1 MISGDYSFSIFTSIY
16 FLSTILEEDPDR
28 DDVCDAVQLEVAD
41 VGGGLHAPDEEA
53 GLHLVQPRP
62 GAGRHPAPVQQL
74 RGVPQLRTSE
84 NIHNIVS
91 RMQGK
96 KKLFLSYVLIYL
108 NFIVLPFSTSHIL
121 VVYCAMAMGTV
132 EC

>member
-1 MISGDYSFSIFTSIY
+1 MFSIENIGLLICPIQLVCEFYSIAPSLMISGDYSFSIFTSI

-74 RGVPQLRTSE
+74 RGVSQLRSSE
-84 NIHNIVS
+84 NIHHIFS
-91 RMQGK
+91 RIQGK
-96 KKLFLSYVLIYL
+96 KKIF
-108 NFIVLPFSTSHIL
+108 FH
-121 VVYCAMAMGTV
+121 M
-132 EC
+132 

>member
-1 MISGDYSFSIFTSIY
+1 M
-16 FLSTILEEDPDR
+16 
-28 DDVCDAVQLEVAD
+28 CDAVQLEVAD

-84 NIHNIVS
+84 NIHNIFS

-96 KKLFLSYVLIYL
+96 KKCVDISKFD
-108 NFIVLPFSTSHIL
+108 STPIFHITHSGGL
-121 VVYCAMAMGTV
+121 LCNGNGDS
-132 EC
+132 